1 MGLVAEVFDPDEA
14 GTKVGGYAERLATG
28 PALAIAA
35 SSAASTRAARRP
47 LDEGL
52 ALEAE
57 LIEELFR
64 SQDANE
70 GLTAFVEKRKPEF
83 VGA

>member
-1 MGLVAEVFDPDEA
+1 MGSGQRVCATRSGGARARRAA
-14 GTKVGGYAERLATG
+14 GRR
-28 PALAIAA
+28 PARSRSPR
-35 SSAASTRAARRP
+35 SSAASTRAAQLP

-57 LIEELFR
+57 LIEQLFR
-64 SQDANE
+64 SKDATE